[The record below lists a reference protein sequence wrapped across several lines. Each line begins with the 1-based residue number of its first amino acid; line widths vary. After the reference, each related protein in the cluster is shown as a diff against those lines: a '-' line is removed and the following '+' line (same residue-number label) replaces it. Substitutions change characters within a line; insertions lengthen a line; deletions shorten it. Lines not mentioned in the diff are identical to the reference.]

1 MENELSPA
9 PLEDGFQQ
17 FIDLVKNAVP
27 SPHTKRAYSEALKEF
42 HAWQITIGESILNK
56 ATLNTYRSHLEER
69 GLSPS
74 SVAKSFGGNPQ
85 AGR

>member
-27 SPHTKRAYSEALKEF
+27 SPHTKRAYSEVLKEF

-56 ATLNTYRSHLEER
+56 ATLNTFRWRKREVKGSQLNNTIINLR
-69 GLSPS
+69 
-74 SVAKSFGGNPQ
+74 N
-85 AGR
+85 